1 MNEWGEGGGE
11 GVVCQAQ
18 YNPEGG
24 RREKGGGG
32 GGGGGGEGSVP
43 TTIQP

>member
-32 GGGGGGEGSVP
+32 GGVGTNHD
-43 TTIQP
+43 TTLRVKR

>member
-1 MNEWGEGGGE
+1 MNEWGEGGGD

-32 GGGGGGEGSVP
+32 GGGDP
-43 TTIQP
+43 NHDTTLREKR